1 MTFPGGFGSTMRSL
15 MILICGIFLSAG
27 IAGVFADSTTQS
39 SGVVMVAADG
49 SGDFKTVQA
58 AVDSV
63 PEQGTVRSIIHIKP
77 GTYNEIIRVPKEK
90 PFIEFLGDD
99 AATTILTFNNT
110 HYTKGPDGKDLGT
123 SKSASTFVY
132 GNDFLARNITFQNS
146 AGPVGQALAI
156 NIYADRVVF
165 QNCRFLGWQDTVM
178 TNRNRQYFQDC
189 YIAGHVDFIF
199 GAATVYF
206 ENCEI
211 HCRQK
216 GSITAASTPQ
226 ASKYG
231 YVFDHCKITSEAPAA
246 SVILGRPWRPY
257 GATIFMYTEIADC
270 IKPAGWDDWGAANQ
284 KTARYA
290 EYKNS
295 GPGAATDS
303 RVSWTR
309 RLGDDEAGE
318 ITIEAVLGGDDHWNP
333 LAEIA
338 STQPAS
344 GK

>member
-1 MTFPGGFGSTMRSL
+1 MR
-15 MILICGIFLSAG
+15 MFAILICGVFVLAFAG
-27 IAGVFADSTTQS
+27 EVFADSSTRS
-39 SGVVMVAADG
+39 SEGPSGGGLTVAADG

-58 AVDSV
+58 AVDSIA
-63 PEQGTVRSIIHIKP
+63 EQGTARTIIHIKP
-77 GTYNEIIRVPKEK
+77 GTYTEVIRVPKEK

-123 SKSASTFVY
+123 SKSASTFIY
-132 GNDFLARNITFQNS
+132 GDDFLARNITFQNS

-156 NIYADRVVF
+156 NVYADRALF

-206 ENCEI
+206 KDCEI
-211 HCRQK
+211 HCREK

-226 ASKYG
+226 ASAYG
-231 YVFDHCKITSEAPAA
+231 YVFDHCKITSEAPSG

-257 GATIFMYTEIADC
+257 GATIFMNTEIADC
-270 IKPAGWDDWGAANQ
+270 IKPEGWDDWGAANQ

-295 GPGAATDS
+295 GPGAATEG
-303 RVSWTR
+303 RAAWTR
-309 RLGDDEAGE
+309 QLGDDEAGR
-318 ITIEAVLGGDDHWNP
+318 ITIDAVLGGSDHWNP
-333 LAEIA
+333 VAEIS
-338 STQPAS
+338 STEPAS
-344 GK
+344 GN